1 MSIFPQT
8 NLKTKNAY
16 YRKSM
21 ASYYRQISKEM
32 SSIKKN
38 SLHYNYLCTK
48 IDRLLP
54 LDLNFY
60 HTIKKYDYKM
70 GLWMAKKKDVLVNLH
85 IKEILSYLHII
96 KSFKQLL
103 WICTTV
109 PKVFGNCNVM
119 KNLNKNQQSKNL
131 KTIHQNKKG
140 HATLHLR

>member
-1 MSIFPQT
+1 
-8 NLKTKNAY
+8 
-16 YRKSM
+16 
-21 ASYYRQISKEM
+21 
-32 SSIKKN
+32 
-38 SLHYNYLCTK
+38 
-48 IDRLLP
+48 
-54 LDLNFY
+54 
-60 HTIKKYDYKM
+60 M

-140 HATLHLR
+140 TRNTALTLKCCKIRTIKSYCYCAVELTTKTAKVIEYSLNCLGKRIILIHYYFWR